1 MPRSLTFLGI
11 AGSLRRESYNRAL
24 LRAAGALTPPDVT
37 LETFDIASLPL
48 FNQDEEQTPPMA
60 LAEFK
65 RAIRDA
71 DAIVFATP
79 EYNYSIPGVLKN
91 AIDCASRPY
100 GDSAWKGKPVA
111 VMGASIGA
119 FGAMRAQLH
128 LRQTFVF
135 LEMYPVNQPEVA
147 IGNAAKAFE
156 NGDLVDAKS
165 RKLVAE
171 LLQALAELTLRI
183 SPAGSSRS
191 PRAPVPAR
199 APAAADFG

>member
-119 FGAMRAQLH
+119 FGAVRAQLH

-147 IGNAAKAFE
+147 IGNAAKAFA

-183 SPAGSSRS
+183 SPGGSGLSA
-191 PRAPVPAR
+191 RAPVPER